1 MSSQQV
7 QLNKTLRDSGRSE
20 LFDLPRRSLLHL
32 PKQSRSARRVHAI
45 LDAAIDVL
53 VEKGAEEFNTNRVA
67 EQAGVSVGSIYQY
80 FPNKQRILSGIIER
94 GLLNSEQFL
103 RALAVERQGEAL
115 EVLVEE
121 GLLGLVALLGPH
133 RDLLEELFLHATP
146 FGEESVFA
154 PIEETLM
161 GVAKDWMIAN
171 ADEVRLAHGSA
182 TLYVG
187 LRAGIFIFLRWLV
200 EQPHEVPMTDFVP
213 SLARHITLGVER
225 RTS

>member
-1 MSSQQV
+1 MSSQDLQPS
-7 QLNKTLRDSGRSE
+7 QTLRDVGRPD
-20 LFDLPRRSLLHL
+20 LFDLPRRSLLHV
-32 PKQSRSARRVHAI
+32 PKQARSARRVHAI

-67 EQAGVSVGSIYQY
+67 EHAGVSVGSVYQY

-103 RALAVERQGEAL
+103 RALAIERQGEAL
-115 EVLVEE
+115 EVLVQE
-121 GLLGLVALLGPH
+121 GLYGLVSLLGPH
-133 RDLLEELFLHATP
+133 RGLMGELFLHATP
-146 FGEESVFA
+146 FGEDSVFA

-161 GVAKDWMIAN
+161 GVAKDWIIAN
-171 ADEVRLAHGSA
+171 ADEVRLAHGAA

-200 EQPHEVPMTDFVP
+200 EQPQEVPMTEFVP
-213 SLARHITLGVER
+213 SLARHITLGIDR
-225 RTS
+225 R